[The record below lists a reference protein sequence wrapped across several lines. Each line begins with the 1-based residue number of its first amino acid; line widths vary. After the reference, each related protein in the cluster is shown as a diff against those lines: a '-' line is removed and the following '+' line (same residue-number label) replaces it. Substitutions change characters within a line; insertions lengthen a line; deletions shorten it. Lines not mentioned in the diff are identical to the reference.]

1 MIIGVPRNGIKKQ
14 ADKASFTSD
23 KTDFKPKLIKIE
35 KDICT
40 NQKK

>member
-1 MIIGVPRNGIKKQ
+1 MVIGVPRNGIKKQ
-14 ADKASFTSD
+14 ADIDTFTSD

-35 KDICT
+35 KDICI